1 MTEEQ
6 AYYKNGFQDSI
17 ADTHSW
23 RTVENSSKFTLSV
36 LQPDFKVLDVGSG
49 PGTITVDFAKNY
61 ITGKDGFIIGI
72 EPTQE
77 LIDRSNSYK
86 EEVAPELTNIQF
98 QIGSVYKIP
107 FDDNTFDLVH
117 AHQVILH
124 LHDPILALQELKRVT
139 KPGGYVCVKDV
150 DIESAIV
157 TPEKYEVLK
166 QFRLLKAQA
175 SKSTDV
181 RAGRKLREKALKAG
195 YEPTNIV
202 TSMSYWLIG
211 DDPKMKQSRAAL
223 TKNRVENGGEDVF
236 PNDEVKN
243 LSAKKMTLELI
254 DEWEQDD
261 SAMFAVTNFEIIYT
275 KPM

>member
-61 ITGKDGFIIGI
+61 LTGKDGFIIGI

-86 EEVAPELTNIQF
+86 EEVAHELTNIQF

-254 DEWEQDD
+254 DEWKQDD

>member
-61 ITGKDGFIIGI
+61 LTGKDGFIIGI

-211 DDPKMKQSRAAL
+211 DDPKMKHSRAAL

>member
-61 ITGKDGFIIGI
+61 LTGKDGFIIGI

>member
-86 EEVAPELTNIQF
+86 EEVAHELTNIQF

>member
-61 ITGKDGFIIGI
+61 LTGKDGFIIGI

-254 DEWEQDD
+254 DEWEHDD

>member
-61 ITGKDGFIIGI
+61 LTGKDGFIIGI

-275 KPM
+275 KPT